1 MLTAPGSAHKMP
13 PLSASSL
20 PRPHEAVHVPLP
32 SPGWTKKWRARFF
45 LHPLHRKHSSH
56 SRCSHCRLTLTIPA
70 KSWACTMCVFYAS
83 RRISTAQMP
92 SYRSHMHRGK
102 SPSLIVTQG
111 VQKAACTQLGMEQL
125 QVHLLFSSI
134 LQQVSQIP
142 RHHRSFCAKTCST
155 ARARQSMR
163 ACMEKI
169 ASAFPLVVLIP
180 TCIFSGRSHK
190 VLTHLGLG

>member
-1 MLTAPGSAHKMP
+1 MLTAPGSAHEMP
-13 PLSASSL
+13 PLSSL

-45 LHPLHRKHSSH
+45 LHLLHRKHSSD
-56 SRCSHCRLTLTIPA
+56 SRCSRCRLTLTIPA

-111 VQKAACTQLGMEQL
+111 VQLGMEQL
-125 QVHLLFSSI
+125 QVHPLFSSI
-134 LQQVSQIP
+134 LQQASQIP

-180 TCIFSGRSHK
+180 TCIFSDRSHN